1 MYGMVHRAAR
11 ELAIQR
17 HGEGKW
23 NSIAERAGVS
33 EREFISAEVFSDAVT
48 ISIVS
53 AVADADGSPIDQTL
67 LELGRHWIDFAGRSA
82 YSNVMGMAGDTLPEF
97 CRNLDRM
104 HTSIQATM
112 PDAVMPSFEVETMND
127 TGITLIYRS
136 QRTGLE
142 TFVQGLL
149 EGLMARFKVD
159 GVVSRV
165 DDAHPVR
172 FRLTYKSV

>member
-11 ELAIQR
+11 ELAILR
-17 HGEGKW
+17 HGESKW
-23 NSIAERAGVS
+23 NAIAETAGVS
-33 EREFISAEVFSDAVT
+33 EREFISAEVFTDAVT

-53 AVADADGSPIDQTL
+53 AVADADGSPIDRTL

-82 YSNVMGMAGDTLPEF
+82 YSNVMSMAGDTLPDF

-112 PDAVMPSFEVETMND
+112 PDAIMPSFEVEAQD
-127 TGITLIYRS
+127 EAGLTLIYRS

-149 EGLMARFKVD
+149 EGLMERFKVE
-159 GVVSRV
+159 GTVARV
-165 DDAHPVR
+165 DDSHPIR
-172 FRLTYKSV
+172 FRLTYKSA

>member
-1 MYGMVHRAAR
+1 
-11 ELAIQR
+11 
-17 HGEGKW
+17 
-23 NSIAERAGVS
+23 
-33 EREFISAEVFSDAVT
+33 
-48 ISIVS
+48 
-53 AVADADGSPIDQTL
+53 
-67 LELGRHWIDFAGRSA
+67 
-82 YSNVMGMAGDTLPEF
+82 
-97 CRNLDRM
+97 M

-112 PDAVMPSFEVETMND
+112 PDAIMPSFEVETMDD

-159 GVVSRV
+159 GAVSRV

-172 FRLTYKSV
+172 FRLTYKPV